1 MVNGRGRDRPERS
14 PRPPWRGRALLNL
27 AMIAALLPAA
37 DVVAAEPLLNPAD
50 TKTYKAAFKA
60 ADKLDWTR
68 AFALAA
74 RTGEPLPAKVIEWLF
89 IQEPR
94 GGASFDRIAA
104 FIDANPDW
112 PHMRRLLRLAEV
124 ALADN
129 GPARVALDWF
139 ARHPP
144 VNGEGHFKLA
154 QALVASGDSEAA
166 AEHMR
171 QAWREGTFTAAR
183 ERVFLGQFGA
193 RLTPEDHI
201 ARLDR
206 MLWNGVW
213 GASRRAVRR
222 VGPDWAALGRARIAL
237 MVRAWNVDQAIAR
250 VPDYL
255 KSHPGLVYERV
266 RWRRRKGK
274 HDGAAE
280 LLAMAPRHPSAL
292 ARPDKWWYE
301 RRRQARR
308 VLAEGRIAEAY
319 ELASRHGMA
328 DAADWAGQGRAFA
341 DAPTPVRGRIAEAE
355 WLSGWIALE
364 FLYRPDIAAEHFLHA
379 YQVVRYPI
387 SIARNAYWAGR
398 ASTALGD
405 GETARQWFR
414 TAAAHPAT
422 FYGQLAADA
431 LGVAVAHAAASTP
444 PPDAEALAAYRGRE
458 LVRVTGMLSE
468 LGRKRRLRPFVS
480 RLLDAAKSAAER
492 ALLAEHLTRL
502 GRIELAVMV
511 ARRSARDGLMLMD
524 YNYPRPKLPISI
536 AGDAALVHAI
546 TRQESAFD
554 QRARSSVGALG
565 LMQLMPYT
573 ARQTAAK
580 LKLAYSKG
588 RLTSDPGYNL
598 RLGTAYLDRLLT
610 NYGGSYILA
619 LAAYNAGPNAVA
631 RWLRANGDPRDFE
644 TDPVRWIERI
654 PYSETR
660 DYVHR
665 VLETTQV
672 YRHLI
677 DGGARQSPDLGSDL
691 NRATRAARPV
701 LLPRPRPR
709 AGARRA
715 ASIDA
720 GE

>member
-1 MVNGRGRDRPERS
+1 M
-14 PRPPWRGRALLNL
+14 
-27 AMIAALLPAA
+27 
-37 DVVAAEPLLNPAD
+37 AAEPLLGAAD
-50 TKTYKAAFKA
+50 NKTYKAAFKA

-74 RTGEPLPAKVIEWLF
+74 RTREPLPAKVIEWLF

-104 FIDANPDW
+104 FIDANPGW
-112 PHMRRLLRLAEV
+112 PHMSQLVRLAEV
-124 ALADN
+124 ALGDN
-129 GPARVALDWF
+129 GPEQVALDWF

-154 QALVASGDSEAA
+154 QALVASGDSEAVA
-166 AEHMR
+166 KHVR
-171 QAWREGTFTAAR
+171 QAWREGSFTAAR

-193 RLTPEDHI
+193 LLTPEDHI

-213 GASRRAVRR
+213 GAARRAVRR

-237 MVRAWNVDQAIAR
+237 MVRAWQVDQAIAR
-250 VPDYL
+250 VPDHL
-255 KSHPGLVYERV
+255 RSHPGLVYERI

-274 HDGAAE
+274 HDSAAE
-280 LLAMAPRHPSAL
+280 LLAMAPRQPSAL
-292 ARPDKWWYE
+292 VRPDKWWYE

-319 ELASRHGMA
+319 ELASQHGMV
-328 DAADWAGQGRAFA
+328 DAADWISQGQTF
-341 DAPTPVRGRIAEAE
+341 DNAPTSVRGRIAEAE

-364 FLYRPDIAAEHFLHA
+364 FLYQPDIAGEHFRHA

-387 SIARNAYWAGR
+387 SMARHAYWAGR
-398 ASTALGD
+398 AATALGD
-405 GETARQWFR
+405 GETARQWYR
-414 TAAAHPAT
+414 TAAAHAAT

-431 LGVAVAHAAASTP
+431 LGVAVVHAAASTP
-444 PPDAEALAAYRGRE
+444 PPGADALAAYRGRE
-458 LVRVTGMLSE
+458 LVRVVEMLSE
-468 LGRKRRLRPFVS
+468 LGQKRRLRPFVP
-480 RLLDAAKSAAER
+480 RLLEAAESAAER

-511 ARRSARDGLMLMD
+511 ARGSARDGLMLPD
-524 YNYPRPKLPISI
+524 YNYPLHLPIAI
-536 AGDAALVHAI
+536 TGDEALVHAI

-554 QRARSSVGALG
+554 QRARSSAGALG

-573 ARQTAAK
+573 ARQTAAR

-588 RLTSDPGYNL
+588 RLTSDPGYNV
-598 RLGTAYLDRLLT
+598 RLGTAYLDQMVT
-610 NYGGSYILA
+610 KYGGSYVLA

-631 RWLRANGDPRDFE
+631 RWIKANGDPRDFE

-660 DYVHR
+660 DYVRR

-677 DGGARQSPDLGSDL
+677 HGGARQLPDLGSDL
-691 NRATRAARPV
+691 NRATRPARPV

-709 AGARRA
+709 AEGKKA
-715 ASIDA
+715 ASIDRRP
-720 GE
+720 

>member
-1 MVNGRGRDRPERS
+1 MVNGMAPGPFRAS
-14 PRPPWRGRALLNL
+14 WRGRAPIYL
-27 AMIAALLPAA
+27 AMIGAVLSTTP
-37 DVVAAEPLLNPAD
+37 VIAAEPLLGAAD
-50 TKTYKAAFKA
+50 NKAYKAAFKA

-74 RTGEPLPAKVIEWLF
+74 QTSEPLPAKVIEWLF

-94 GGASFDRIAA
+94 GGASFDRISA
-104 FIDANPDW
+104 FVDANPDW
-112 PHMRRLLRLAEV
+112 PHMRRLLDLAEV

-129 GPARVALDWF
+129 GPEQVALDWF

-154 QALVASGDSEAA
+154 QALVTSGDSEAA
-166 AEHMR
+166 TEHMR
-171 QAWREGTFTAAR
+171 QAWREGSFTADR

-193 RLTPEDHI
+193 LLTPEDHI

-222 VGPDWAALGRARIAL
+222 VGPDWAALGGARIAL
-237 MVRAWNVDQAIAR
+237 MVRAWNVDQAIAQ

-255 KSHPGLVYERV
+255 RSHPGLVYERV

-274 HDGAAE
+274 HDAAAE
-280 LLAMAPRHPSAL
+280 LLATAGGQPL
-292 ARPDKWWYE
+292 DLVRPDKWWYE

-308 VLAEGRIAEAY
+308 VLGEGRVTEAY
-319 ELASRHGMA
+319 ELASQHGMA
-328 DAADWAGQGRAFA
+328 DAADWLSQGQAF
-341 DAPTPVRGRIAEAE
+341 DSAPTPVRGRIAEAE

-364 FLYRPDIAAEHFLHA
+364 FLFQPDIAGEHFLHA

-387 SIARNAYWAGR
+387 SMARHAYWAGR

-431 LGVAVAHAAASTP
+431 LGDTVVHAAASIP
-444 PPDAEALAAYRGRE
+444 APGADALAAYRGRE
-458 LVRVTGMLSE
+458 LVRVIEMLSE
-468 LGRKRRLRPFVS
+468 LGQKRRLRPFVP
-480 RLLDAAKSAAER
+480 RLLEAAKSAAER
-492 ALLAEHLTRL
+492 TLLAEHLKRL

-511 ARRSARDGLMLMD
+511 ARGSARDGLMLPD
-524 YNYPRPKLPISI
+524 YNYPRPRLPISI
-536 AGDAALVHAI
+536 TGDAALVHAI

-554 QRARSSVGALG
+554 EKARSSAGALG

-573 ARQTAAK
+573 ARQTARK
-580 LKLAYSKG
+580 LKLAYSKS

-598 RLGTAYLDRLLT
+598 RLGTAYLDQLLT
-610 NYGGSYILA
+610 KYGGSYILA

-660 DYVHR
+660 DYVRR

-672 YRHLI
+672 YRHLLH
-677 DGGARQSPDLGSDL
+677 GGARPLPDLGSDL
-691 NRATRAARPV
+691 NRAARPARPV

-709 AGARRA
+709 ADGRKA
-715 ASIDA
+715 ASIDT

>member
-1 MVNGRGRDRPERS
+1 MINGM
-14 PRPPWRGRALLNL
+14 GRALIYLT
-27 AMIAALLPAA
+27 MIGALLSAA
-37 DVVAAEPLLNPAD
+37 DVTVAAPLLGAAD
-50 TKTYKAAFKA
+50 NKTYKAAFKA

-74 RTGEPLPAKVIEWLF
+74 KTSEPLPAKVIEWLF

-94 GGASFDRIAA
+94 GGASFDRISA

-112 PHMRRLLRLAEV
+112 PHMRQLLDLAEV

-129 GPARVALDWF
+129 GPAAVALDWF

-154 QALVASGDSEAA
+154 QALVASGDSAA
-166 AEHMR
+166 AADHMR
-171 QAWREGTFTAAR
+171 QAWREGNFTAAR
-183 ERVFLGQFGA
+183 ERVFLGRFGTL
-193 RLTPEDHI
+193 LTPEDHI

-206 MLWNGVW
+206 MLWNGSW

-255 KSHPGLVYERV
+255 RGHPGLVYERI

-274 HDGAAE
+274 HDSAAE
-280 LLAMAPRHPSAL
+280 LLATAGRQTSAL

-308 VLAEGRIAEAY
+308 VLGEGRVTEAY

-328 DAADWAGQGRAFA
+328 NAADWNSQGRTF
-341 DAPTPVRGRIAEAE
+341 DNAPTAVRGRIAEAE

-364 FLYRPDIAAEHFLHA
+364 FLYQPDIAGEHFLHA

-387 SIARNAYWAGR
+387 SVARHAYWAGR
-398 ASTALGD
+398 AATARGD
-405 GETARQWFR
+405 GEGARQWFR

-431 LGVAVAHAAASTP
+431 LGSAVVHDTPSTP
-444 PPDAEALAAYRGRE
+444 PPGADALAAYRGRE
-458 LVRVTGMLSE
+458 LVRVIGMLSE
-468 LGRKRRLRPFVS
+468 LGQRRRLRPFVPS
-480 RLLDAAKSAAER
+480 LIDAAKSVAER
-492 ALLAEHLTRL
+492 ALLAEYLKRL

-511 ARRSARDGLMLMD
+511 ARNSARDGLMLPD
-524 YNYPRPKLPISI
+524 YNYPRPRLAISI
-536 AGDAALVHAI
+536 TGDAALVHAI
-546 TRQESAFD
+546 MRRESAFE
-554 QRARSSVGALG
+554 QKARSPAGALG
-565 LMQLMPYT
+565 LMQLMPLT

-580 LKLAYSKG
+580 LNLAYSKG

-598 RLGTAYLDRLLT
+598 RLGTAYLDQLLT
-610 NYGGSYILA
+610 KYGGSYVLA

-631 RWLRANGDPRDFE
+631 RWLRSNGDPRDFE
-644 TDPVRWIERI
+644 TDAVRWIERI

-660 DYVHR
+660 NYVR
-665 VLETTQV
+665 GVLGTTQV

-677 DGGARQSPDLGSDL
+677 AGGALQLPDLGSDL
-691 NRATRAARPV
+691 NRAARPARPV
-701 LLPRPRPR
+701 LLPRPRPGAEGR
-709 AGARRA
+709 KAAG
-715 ASIDA
+715 IVP